1 MYNLARSCPYLED
14 INVQGCRNITVSAV
28 SSQSSG
34 VNMFQCSGWRPSRN
48 MWRVSKHKISLYFKL
63 STFNRSD
70 LGKRSYYH
78 CILLLIF
85 CAQVNVANHCPN
97 LVILECAGLSLLT
110 DAGFIVSHNI
120 LFWFLLSLNCVTG
133 SGQILPQAGE
143 DGSGGVCPHHW
154 QLHLPGENTRLWLVN
169 TADLWLVKCNLN
181 TWSDWS
187 ILQLSAHCPCLES
200 LSLSHCELITDE
212 AIR

>member
-1 MYNLARSCPYLED
+1 MQCRAKFRSKICF
-14 INVQGCRNITVSAV
+14 NVQDEGLAAICEGCPNIRYL
-28 SSQSSG
+28 
-34 VNMFQCSGWRPSRN
+34 C
-48 MWRVSKHKISLYFKL
+48 ISNCPHLTDQTL
-63 STFNRSD
+63 VRD
-70 LGKRSYYH
+70 PIH

-120 LFWFLLSLNCVTG
+120 QFWFLLKLSLNCVTG
-133 SGQILPQAGE
+133 SGPILPQAGE

-169 TADLWLVKCNLN
+169 TALCWPLIGQTSTRDLIGQYCSYPPTVPVWNPSHSLTASSSLMRQSGNVC
-181 TWSDWS
+181 
-187 ILQLSAHCPCLES
+187 ICLSAKGCPQKYLY
-200 LSLSHCELITDE
+200 
-212 AIR
+212 